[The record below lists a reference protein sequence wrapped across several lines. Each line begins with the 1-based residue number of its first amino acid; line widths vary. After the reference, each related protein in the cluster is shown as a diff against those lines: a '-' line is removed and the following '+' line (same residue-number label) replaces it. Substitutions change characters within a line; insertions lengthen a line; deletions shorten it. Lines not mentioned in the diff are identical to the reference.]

1 MTIIP
6 IGVKLPNPMIHLKL
20 RKHDIIISRI
30 NKQLIKSLS
39 SPVVIVIYR
48 SLNFLAVRRPYFF
61 ITGSSQIGEIMYKT
75 QFFRKMNFLVY
86 LKENKTNWYETIL
99 LKKYSFAIKIE
110 KKDVIK
116 KQIKK
121 YIKSC
126 RDHVICHFLF
136 QNGGSVK
143 WVGVWDEVI
152 AMLLCFVMWFSYWH
166 SKMHFSIPDT
176 QELHDGAGA
185 TYTVNDTIW
194 FFCCVIKLG

>member
-1 MTIIP
+1 
-6 IGVKLPNPMIHLKL
+6 
-20 RKHDIIISRI
+20 
-30 NKQLIKSLS
+30 
-39 SPVVIVIYR
+39 
-48 SLNFLAVRRPYFF
+48 
-61 ITGSSQIGEIMYKT
+61 MYKT
-75 QFFRKMNFLVY
+75 QFFRKMIFLVY
-86 LKENKTNWYETIL
+86 LKENKINWYETIL

-116 KQIKK
+116 KQILK

-194 FFCCVIKLG
+194 FFCCVIKWASLQSSCWFLLMMITNSSSSLWKYIPSLCRFLWQCVLYREIMWIRISIYYDNLVSN